1 MWRYLPINS
10 TFAASLML
18 IHQCV
23 TSRPALR
30 AVLLLISFVFISLS
44 GMFPGASFA
53 SETIIVNVVLNQ
65 VPKGE
70 FFVTLADDGDFLIKT
85 SDLQSMG
92 VSGPFLPSVTI
103 EGESYVSLKSFSDV
117 SFVFDEK
124 KLSLEIT
131 AAPKLLPKQILD
143 FAPQEPLKVYYPKDS
158 SAFLNYRLD
167 YLTGD
172 SFTFEGF
179 NCTNELG
186 VRIDDFLLLSD
197 SVFTENQDTSRF
209 IRLSSRVIFDRR
221 PEMQR
226 LILGDF
232 TATSGNLGTDLI
244 LGGISFSKVY
254 NINPYFINRP
264 TAGFSGLVPLPS
276 DLEVYLNGS
285 RIRTERLAPGEFELR
300 NITGYGGESAVQVI
314 VRDPFGREQLINYP
328 FYFTDITL
336 KKGLHEYSYN
346 FGAIREDYGVAG
358 NSYGKPAFSG
368 FHNYGYSDF
377 LTLGL
382 RGEWAGSAFTMGSQ
396 VSFLFPTAGTV
407 TAALSGSYDEKN
419 NSGVAGL
426 LGWSFQ
432 GENDVSAR
440 LFVKGVSRDYATID
454 PIASTLKTEYE
465 ADAGIGYSN
474 SILGSFNL
482 DFASYRSYE
491 EDSTRTVTASYSR
504 NLTNNINLNAS
515 FRRNLAPTAEN
526 EFYLS
531 INYYPGRQ
539 INLSTNFR
547 KAGEVHTE
555 SLVLQKNQ
563 PIGEGL
569 GCNVALERTDADSYD
584 VTRVNPS
591 IRYNAPFGVYAVDYS
606 WLDTNS
612 GSSQY
617 SRFSASGAIAYLG
630 NTLGMIRPVSDSF
643 ALVQVGEVA
652 GVGVNLNNQLMART
666 NSSGKA
672 FIPDLGSF
680 NYNQVSVTD
689 KDIPMDYLLSAKL
702 KYISPPFRSGSCVNF
717 DAPKVQAITGSVS
730 ARIGSEMKPLEY
742 DEISVTVDGRPV
754 TLQTGSGGEFYLDNY
769 SLGGTD
775 GPDSQDLGCS
785 ALGKAGA
792 SSFKPGTYTA
802 SVLHE
807 GRSCTFSFEIPQSY
821 EMILELGQVTC
832 QFPPRNDSPQL
843 LQQ

>member
-1 MWRYLPINS
+1 
-10 TFAASLML
+10 
-18 IHQCV
+18 
-23 TSRPALR
+23 
-30 AVLLLISFVFISLS
+30 
-44 GMFPGASFA
+44 MFPGASFA

-70 FFVTLADDGDFLIKT
+70 FFVNLADDGDFLMKT

-103 EGESYVSLKSFSDV
+103 EGELYISLKSFPDV

-167 YLTGD
+167 YYTGD
-172 SFTFEGF
+172 SFAFQGL

-186 VRIDDFLLLSD
+186 TRIGDFLFLTD

-209 IRLSSRVIFDRR
+209 IRLSSRVVYDRR
-221 PEMQR
+221 PDMQR

-244 LGGISFSKVY
+244 LGGVSFSKVY
-254 NINPYFINRP
+254 SINPYFINRP
-264 TAGFSGLVPLPS
+264 TAGLSGLAPLPS
-276 DLEVYLNGS
+276 DLEVYLNGT
-285 RIRTERLAPGEFELR
+285 RIRTERIAPGAFELR
-300 NITGYGGESAVQVI
+300 NITGYGGAADVQVI

-336 KKGLHEYSYN
+336 QKGLHEYSYN
-346 FGAIREDYGVAG
+346 LGAIREDYGVAG
-358 NSYGKPAFSG
+358 NSYGKPAFAG
-368 FHNYGYSDF
+368 FHNYGVSNF

-382 RGEWAGSAFTMGSQ
+382 RGEWSGSAFNMGSQ
-396 VSFLFPTAGTV
+396 ASFLIPTAGTV
-407 TAALSGSYDEKN
+407 TTAVSGSYDGKST
-419 NSGVAGL
+419 SGVAGL

-432 GENDVSAR
+432 GESDVSAR

-454 PIASTLKTEYE
+454 PAAFVMKTEYE

-474 SILGSFNL
+474 RVLGSFNL
-482 DFASYRSYE
+482 DFASYRSYG
-491 EDSTRTVTASYSR
+491 EDAARTVTASYSR
-504 NLTNNINLNAS
+504 NLTNTINLNAS
-515 FRRNLAPTAEN
+515 FRRTLAPTAEN
-526 EFYLS
+526 DFSFS

-539 INLSTNFR
+539 INLSANYRRT
-547 KAGEVHTE
+547 GEVHSET
-555 SLVLQKNQ
+555 LVLQKNL
-563 PIGEGL
+563 PLGEGL
-569 GCNVALERTDADSYD
+569 GYNVALERTDGDTYG

-591 IRYNAPFGVYAVDYS
+591 ITYNAPHGVYAVDHS
-606 WLDTNS
+606 WQDTNS

-630 NTLGMIRPVSDSF
+630 NTLGVIRPVSDSF
-643 ALVQVGEVA
+643 ALVKVGEVA
-652 GVGVNLNNQLMART
+652 GVGINLNNQMMART

-717 DAPKVQAITGSVS
+717 DAPKVQAITGIVS
-730 ARIGSEMKPLEY
+730 AKIGSEMKPLEY
-742 DEISVTVDGRPV
+742 DEISVTVDGRAV

-775 GPDSQDLGCS
+775 DPDSPDLGCF

-792 SSFKPGTYTA
+792 SSFTPGAYTA
-802 SVLHE
+802 TVHHE
-807 GRSCTFSFEIPQSY
+807 GRSCTFSFEIPRSY

-832 QFPPRNDSPQL
+832 QFPPGDDSSQL
-843 LQQ
+843 LPQGQK